1 MYGPKSSYEQKP
13 MFLFCSGNQ
22 VGKKRDVLSSGM
34 QQYENRSQIRNV
46 TDERTDGPT
55 DRH

>member
-1 MYGPKSSYEQKP
+1 MQLEHEKSLEI
-13 MFLFCSGNQ
+13 MFVSNAQIEPIL
-22 VGKKRDVLSSGM
+22 LSSGM

-46 TDERTDGPT
+46 TDERTDGPA